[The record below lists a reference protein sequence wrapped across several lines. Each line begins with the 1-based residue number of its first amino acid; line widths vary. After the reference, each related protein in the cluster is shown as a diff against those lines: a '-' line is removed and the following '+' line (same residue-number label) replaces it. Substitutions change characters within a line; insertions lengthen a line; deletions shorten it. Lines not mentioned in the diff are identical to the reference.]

1 MSNLLKNLWNKATE
15 AIEEV
20 KKDRK
25 LKQLQL
31 QAEIDIANSLKEVSE
46 KEDALEKCI
55 LNQKDAEKPSF
66 KKICEANEEL
76 EIARKRHQMSVDAFQ
91 SFFGE
96 KPKYI

>member
-1 MSNLLKNLWNKATE
+1 MSNLLKDLWNKATE

-20 KKDRK
+20 KKERK
-25 LKQLQL
+25 LKNLQL
-31 QAEIDIANSLKEVSE
+31 QAEIDIVTSMKEVSE

-55 LNQKDAEKPSF
+55 LSQKDAEKPSF
-66 KKICEANEEL
+66 KKICDANEEL
-76 EIARKRHQMSVDAFQ
+76 EIARKRHQMAIAAFE